1 MCCDIAPVNMGGVPK
16 HLQMPTHLAP
26 FSLPP
31 SAPLSPAGMCFGAS
45 HEIGEVCT
53 SPVTA
58 GCRCPMS
65 LLRAQGHQ
73 ALGGEAKSLPT
84 GVLGASEGSHPGPQ
98 GAHEP
103 RVTAAQVFFLQPSTL
118 SARCFLDRLVLI
130 IFQEMRANKRK
141 PFCYE

>member
-1 MCCDIAPVNMGGVPK
+1 MCCDIAPVNLGGVPK

-31 SAPLSPAGMCFGAS
+31 SPPLSPAGMCFGAS

-98 GAHEP
+98 GALSLVSLQP
-103 RVTAAQVFFLQPSTL
+103 RSFFYSPRLFLQDVSWI
-118 SARCFLDRLVLI
+118 VL
-130 IFQEMRANKRK
+130 F
-141 PFCYE
+141 